1 LTGDCTPRRG
11 ASNRKSASER
21 KWGSPGE
28 SFLVARQPPGS
39 RCSRCSA
46 GGTLE
51 VCHIPSVYQ
60 RCIFHLDRYRR
71 TRDFAFR
78 PYDPEGG
85 PVSFDRGQD
94 LTGVQNSCTRSAWHG
109 RRSKYPKLN
118 YPWQLLVLN
127 AFMELDPMRLQSKT
141 NKAARAIC
149 ERLHDRSLT
158 LRERT
163 ALHDALGESQ
173 LLLPQNSE
181 HQESREIQ
189 NIRAALLLRTRASAA
204 KSRVSEQLSTSK
216 STALQISSAV
226 AKARMLTVQRK
237 HKGLTRTCPVKGFSS
252 TCRNFGGDSTFFLR
266 LSPHLRLLEG
276 VPSLN
281 VLQM

>member
-1 LTGDCTPRRG
+1 MCRIAVLGLLGTVGD
-11 ASNRKSASER
+11 
-21 KWGSPGE
+21 
-28 SFLVARQPPGS
+28 LM
-39 RCSRCSA
+39 
-46 GGTLE
+46 
-51 VCHIPSVYQ
+51 
-60 RCIFHLDRYRR
+60 
-71 TRDFAFR
+71 
-78 PYDPEGG
+78 
-85 PVSFDRGQD
+85 
-94 LTGVQNSCTRSAWHG
+94 
-109 RRSKYPKLN
+109 YPKLN

-127 AFMELDPMRLQSKT
+127 AFRELDPMRLQSKT

-149 ERLHDRSLT
+149 ERLHDPSLT

-237 HKGLTRTCPVKGFSS
+237 HKGLTRTCPVKGLSS
-252 TCRNFGGDSTFFLR
+252 TCRNFGGT
-266 LSPHLRLLEG
+266 PH
-276 VPSLN
+276 SL
-281 VLQM
+281 